1 MLPPAEI
8 EPLQSNCPPT
18 AAAKISR
25 RVRFGGFNYAE
36 SSSDAEDSCSDA
48 SGSGKAAR
56 GRRHKG
62 KGKGKGKKAA
72 TKKESGEELLPARG
86 CLPYACLSKA
96 SNTSE

>member
-1 MLPPAEI
+1 
-8 EPLQSNCPPT
+8 
-18 AAAKISR
+18 
-25 RVRFGGFNYAE
+25 VRFGGFNYAE
-36 SSSDAEDSCSDA
+36 SSSDGEDSCSDA
-48 SGSGKAAR
+48 SGSGKASR
-56 GRRHKG
+56 GRRHKGKG